1 VFPEA
6 SYLAKMARTRIRI
19 LAAATII
26 VLALPVAGAAAA
38 AAHHDPQLRS
48 GSLLV
53 IDADSSRVL
62 LARNAA
68 QPVAIASI
76 TKLMTALVVL
86 EGGQALDESLGISA
100 EDVVRTQRIASRLAP
115 GASLT
120 RAELLHLALMSSDNR
135 AAQALARHYPGGVN
149 AFVVAMNRKAQALGM
164 RHARFE
170 DPTGIAA
177 GNVASPED
185 LVRLVNAAAA
195 HPVIRR
201 YSTDPAHAVR
211 VGRQELEFRNT
222 NTLAHDPGWDLI
234 VQKTGFTQEA
244 GRCLVLKARVD
255 GRTLL
260 MVLLDSFGKY
270 TRVADARR
278 VRKWLAAQAPV
289 MAAPAVMAA
298 TAG

>member
-1 VFPEA
+1 MKTPCV
-6 SYLAKMARTRIRI
+6 LM
-19 LAAATII
+19 L
-26 VLALPVAGAAAA
+26 VLAVAAGLSLPVAASAAGAAP
-38 AAHHDPQLRS
+38 HDAQLRS
-48 GSLLV
+48 GAFLV
-53 IDADSSRVL
+53 IDTANSQVL
-62 LARNAA
+62 LARNAT
-68 QPVAIASI
+68 QPASIASI

-86 EGGQALDESLGISA
+86 EGRQALDESLGISA

-135 AAQALARHYPGGVN
+135 AAQALARHYPGGVD
-149 AFVVAMNRKAQALGM
+149 AFVMAMNRKATTLGM
-164 RHARFE
+164 RHAHFD
-170 DPTGIAA
+170 DPTGVAA

-201 YSTDPAHAVR
+201 YSTDAAHTVR

-222 NTLAHDPGWDLI
+222 NTLARDPGWDLI
-234 VQKTGFTQEA
+234 VQKTGYTQEA

-289 MAAPAVMAA
+289 MTAPAVMAA

>member
-1 VFPEA
+1 MKYSCALVFM
-6 SYLAKMARTRIRI
+6 LAV
-19 LAAATII
+19 AAGLSVP
-26 VLALPVAGAAAA
+26 VLASAAGATPQDA
-38 AAHHDPQLRS
+38 QLRS
-48 GSLLV
+48 SSFLV
-53 IDADSSRVL
+53 IDTANSQVL
-62 LARNAA
+62 LARNATRPA
-68 QPVAIASI
+68 SIASI

-86 EGGQALDESLGISA
+86 EGRQALDESLEVSA
-100 EDVVRTQRIASRLAP
+100 EDVVRTQRIASPLVP

-135 AAQALARHYPGGVN
+135 AAQALARHYPGGVD
-149 AFVVAMNRKAQALGM
+149 AFVLAMNRKAKALGM
-164 RHARFE
+164 RHAHFD
-170 DPTGIAA
+170 DPTGLAA

-185 LVRLVNAAAA
+185 LVLLVNAAAA
-195 HPVIRR
+195 HPLIRQ
-201 YSTDPAHAVR
+201 YSTDPGRAVR

-222 NTLAHDPGWDLI
+222 NTLAHDPAWDLI
-234 VQKTGFTQEA
+234 VQKTGYTQEA

-278 VRKWLAAQAPV
+278 VRKWLAAQVPA
-289 MAAPAVMAA
+289 AIAPAVMSA